1 MRSRRVPSGFF
12 VSPVIQ
18 KVVDFFWEG
27 DIFARLNAGVAQ
39 LAEQLICNQQVAGSS
54 PIASSKPETRDQR
67 TGNRSLLFLTSAV

>member
-1 MRSRRVPSGFF
+1 MRAGGYPPAFF
-12 VSPVIQ
+12 WFHRPF
-18 KVVDFFWEG
+18 KKLVDFFWEG

-67 TGNRSLLFLTSAV
+67 TGNRRVIF